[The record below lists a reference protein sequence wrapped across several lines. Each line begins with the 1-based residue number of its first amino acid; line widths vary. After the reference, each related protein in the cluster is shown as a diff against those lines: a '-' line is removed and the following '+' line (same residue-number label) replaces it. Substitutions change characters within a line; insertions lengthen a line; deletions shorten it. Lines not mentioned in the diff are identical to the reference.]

1 MPTNAMGREAANPG
15 KGTGGR
21 TGTNAAKDRAAVG
34 GMLRG
39 TSDLAAERSRLRGL
53 GADFITP
60 KYSWDQA
67 QLSDFGIG
75 GGLRNAL
82 RGLIADNTYTGRMPQ
97 GLRARYS
104 VDGNRRGRPIQSLQ
118 PPQQPIALPPGP
130 QAPPVLPRPIQMG
143 PSNLSVPGGFSYG
156 VNIPG
161 YSYFK

>member
-67 QLSDFGIG
+67 RISDFGIT
-75 GGLRNAL
+75 GGLMNGL
-82 RGLIADNTYTGRMPQ
+82 RGILNSNTYAGRMPQ
-97 GLRARYS
+97 GLRAAFS
-104 VDGNRRGRPIQSLQ
+104 SDGNRGGRPMRSVL
-118 PPQQPIALPPGP
+118 PPAPMALPPGP
-130 QAPPVLPRPIQMG
+130 QAPPVLPKPIQMG
-143 PSNLSVPGGFSYG
+143 PSNLNVPGGFAYG